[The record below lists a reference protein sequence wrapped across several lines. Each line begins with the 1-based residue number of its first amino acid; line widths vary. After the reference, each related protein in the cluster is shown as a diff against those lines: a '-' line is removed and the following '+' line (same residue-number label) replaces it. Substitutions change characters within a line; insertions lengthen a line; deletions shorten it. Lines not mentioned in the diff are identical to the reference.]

1 MEKKY
6 ATEKSVK
13 CYEKIL
19 GEKDSMEKAV
29 KYYGKVR
36 REKRFFGKTCE
47 KTRKYSIQNF
57 LSNYKK
63 NKVLLEEQIFPHNY
77 QNFSRFSCPFLTVWI
92 PNTG

>member
-1 MEKKY
+1 
-6 ATEKSVK
+6 VK

-47 KTRKYSIQNF
+47 KTRKYSNQNF
-57 LSNYKK
+57 PSNYKE
-63 NKVLLEEQIFPHNY
+63 NKVLLEKQIFPRNY
-77 QNFSRFSCPFLTVWI
+77 QNFSS
-92 PNTG
+92 